1 MALTYTLLVDNA
13 EKYSDTFP
21 DADALAADAS
31 HRAAAFGST
40 VGANQLA
47 TDIKNGFTSIDLRL
61 SQPAVTV
68 QVRAA

>member
-1 MALTYTLLVDNA
+1 MALTYTLLVDRA
-13 EKYSDTFP
+13 EKYTETFP

-31 HRAAAFGST
+31 SKAAVFGST

-61 SQPAVTV
+61 SHPAITV